1 MNTSLVEADVTPQIL
16 TKPRSAIARPVLL
29 LLAVL
34 LLTVVVAARGIR
46 LGEFSYNV
54 DETQHAV
61 TGLYVADLL
70 RDRPLMH
77 LLQYTDHYYAQYP
90 ALSGVV
96 QWPPFFYLWEGLSFL
111 LLGPTVVAARISILF
126 FTVVALSFFFL
137 LVRELQDDWAAALAT
152 AFFAL
157 APGVLLFEKTVMLEI
172 PSLALSLGAIFF
184 W

>member
-1 MNTSLVEADVTPQIL
+1 MTGVAVGNIGATGMVRETWLRNLRSTLMLVVTLIL
-16 TKPRSAIARPVLL
+16 PLMAILH
-29 LLAVL
+29 
-34 LLTVVVAARGIR
+34 GIQN
-46 LGEFSYNV
+46 GEFSYNV

-70 RDRPLMH
+70 RDHPLANPV
-77 LLQYTDHYYAQYP
+77 QYTHHYYAQYP

-96 QWPPFFYLWEGLSFL
+96 HWPPFFYLWEGLSFL

-157 APGVLLFEKTVMLEI
+157 APGVLLFEQTVMLE
-172 PSLALSLGAIFF
+172 
-184 W
+184 